1 MTFRWLGRTILLCV
15 LLAVSTSVW
24 AQTATFHM
32 LTSPIQNTWANFAL
46 SRDGKVMA
54 ANYGGEI
61 YRWTP
66 NGGFVDLGPG
76 DPNSS
81 SVAISHD
88 GSTIVSSLL
97 GSNDAGTPGLWK
109 QVTGW
114 TNLGIPPTDAS
125 WTMSGAAGTA

>member
-1 MTFRWLGRTILLCV
+1 MANKNNSVVYAFGCFLIGLGSDRHISN
-15 LLAVSTSVW
+15 ADKSD
-24 AQTATFHM
+24 
-32 LTSPIQNTWANFAL
+32 QNTWANFAL

-81 SVAISHD
+81 SIAISHD

-97 GSNDAGTPGLWK
+97 GSNHAGTPGLWK
-109 QVTGW
+109 QATG
-114 TNLGIPPTDAS
+114 
-125 WTMSGAAGTA
+125 

>member
-1 MTFRWLGRTILLCV
+1 M
-15 LLAVSTSVW
+15 LLAASSSLW
-24 AQTATFHM
+24 AQIATFQM
-32 LTSPIQNTWANFAL
+32 LTSPTQNTWANFAL

-81 SVAISHD
+81 SIAISHD

-97 GSNDAGTPGLWK
+97 GSNHAGTPGLWK
-109 QVTGW
+109 QVRAGRIW
-114 TNLGIPPTDAS
+114 AIPPTDAS

>member
-1 MTFRWLGRTILLCV
+1 
-15 LLAVSTSVW
+15 
-24 AQTATFHM
+24 M

-76 DPNSS
+76 DPKAAQSLFRMTVRPS
-81 SVAISHD
+81 FHPSWAPITPELLDYGSRQRAGLIWAI
-88 GSTIVSSLL
+88 LR
-97 GSNDAGTPGLWK
+97 
-109 QVTGW
+109 
-114 TNLGIPPTDAS
+114 TDAS
-125 WTMSGAAGTA
+125 WTTNGAAGMA

>member
-1 MTFRWLGRTILLCV
+1 M
-15 LLAVSTSVW
+15 LLAVSSSVW
-24 AQTATFHM
+24 AQTATFQM

-97 GSNDAGTPGLWK
+97 GSDQPGLPDYGSRQRAGLIWA
-109 QVTGW
+109 
-114 TNLGIPPTDAS
+114 IPPTDAT
-125 WTMSGAAGTA
+125 WATNGAAGMA